1 MFDDQKTDQTENNNG
16 VGVGSAPTMSIG
28 GNPQQPVEESSAP
41 AVVLPSDLTGVPA
54 PANTN
59 HQAQA
64 QTQAQAPGNLEE
76 IKRQALAQ
84 LSPLV
89 SKLDQSPED
98 KHKTLLMM
106 IQSADNEDLI
116 PEAYENAQKITDDTV
131 KAEALLSI
139 VNEINYFSQKNAQ
152 AS

>member
-1 MFDDQKTDQTENNNG
+1 MFDDQKIDQSENNNG
-16 VGVGSAPTMSIG
+16 VGSVPPIG
-28 GNPQQPVEESSAP
+28 IGANPQQQPQDQNPP
-41 AVVLPSDLTGVPA
+41 AVVLPSDLTGEPKPAAEAPA
-54 PANTN
+54 PLPNAS
-59 HQAQA
+59 
-64 QTQAQAPGNLEE
+64 GDLEE
-76 IKRQALAQ
+76 IKKQALAQ

-106 IQSADNEDLI
+106 IQSADNESLL
-116 PEAYENAQKITDDTV
+116 PEAYENAQKITDDTL

-152 AS
+152 KTAQ

>member
-1 MFDDQKTDQTENNNG
+1 MFDDQKTDQSENNNG
-16 VGVGSAPTMSIG
+16 VGSVPPIG
-28 GNPQQPVEESSAP
+28 IGANPQQQPQDQNPP
-41 AVVLPSDLTGVPA
+41 AVVLPSDLTGEPKPEA
-54 PANTN
+54 EAEATPPTHPPKASDD
-59 HQAQA
+59 
-64 QTQAQAPGNLEE
+64 LEE
-76 IKRQALAQ
+76 IKKQALAQ

-106 IQSADNEDLI
+106 IQSADNEDLL
-116 PEAYENAQKITDDTV
+116 PEAYENAQKITDDTL

-152 AS
+152 KA

>member
-1 MFDDQKTDQTENNNG
+1 MFDDQKPDQTENNNG
-16 VGVGSAPTMSIG
+16 AGIGSVPPVGIG
-28 GNPQQPVEESSAP
+28 ANPQQPQDQNPP
-41 AVVLPSDLTGVPA
+41 AVVLPSDLTGEPKPA
-54 PANTN
+54 IDMPSHTQSP
-59 HQAQA
+59 QAS
-64 QTQAQAPGNLEE
+64 GDLEE
-76 IKRQALAQ
+76 IKKQALAQ

-106 IQSADNEDLI
+106 IQSADNEDLL
-116 PEAYENAQKITDDTV
+116 PEAYENAQKIADDTL

-152 AS
+152 KVA